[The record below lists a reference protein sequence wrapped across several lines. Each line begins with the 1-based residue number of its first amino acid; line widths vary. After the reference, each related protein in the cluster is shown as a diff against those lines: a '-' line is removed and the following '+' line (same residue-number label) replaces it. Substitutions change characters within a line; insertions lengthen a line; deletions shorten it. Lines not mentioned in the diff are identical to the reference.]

1 MNKILVR
8 LSLSLALLVTGC
20 GFGPPAP
27 PEFRYEKP
35 VIGMSQA
42 DVLLQTR
49 WATPKRVSKAQAPG
63 HDYEY
68 WYWGKRETE
77 SVTFDNGRVVAVHE

>member
-1 MNKILVR
+1 MNRVLVIF
-8 LSLSLALLVTGC
+8 SLSAALLVPGC
-20 GFGPPAP
+20 RFGPPEP

-42 DVLLQTR
+42 DVLHQTR
-49 WATPKRVSKAQAPG
+49 WAAPRRVSKAQAPG

-68 WYWGKRETE
+68 WYWGKRDSE